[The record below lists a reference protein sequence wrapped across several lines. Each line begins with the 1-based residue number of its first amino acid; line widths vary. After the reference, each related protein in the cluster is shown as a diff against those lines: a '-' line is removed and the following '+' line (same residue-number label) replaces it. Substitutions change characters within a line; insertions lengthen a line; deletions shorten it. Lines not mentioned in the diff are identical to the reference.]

1 MKEVIGG
8 ILILIGIGDFL
19 LGNFGNINLTYFLGP
34 LSSFTPFVFGG
45 LGVLILNY
53 DQSADNSNDDPALDR
68 FREKKT
74 KTRKK

>member
-1 MKEVIGG
+1 MKEVIGY
-8 ILILIGIGDFL
+8 ILIIIGVGDFL

-53 DQSADNSNDDPALDR
+53 DPNNNDDPALDR
-68 FREKKT
+68 FKEKKA